1 MLRRVIRHVS
11 LRFLVTTLL
20 VSLLTVMAGMTWL
33 LTFRNG
39 RASVR
44 ELADHFGRLSMID
57 IRQHLEAY
65 LSIPDTLNEINSYA
79 FSEGSSGET
88 VPSSVLA
95 ARFAEEIFRH
105 QTVMSIAY
113 ASERGS
119 YVGMTRG
126 AEQVPLSLGLAD
138 ESTGGRLVGYFS
150 DARGFRGP
158 EFDRSAGFF
167 DSRQRPWYVA
177 ALHSSGPAWTP
188 VYQWLTG
195 DAGIDLV
202 TAVHDSRGAF
212 RGVLDTSL
220 TLEGIGAFLQGVLPT
235 PHSQAFIMEP
245 SGLLIG
251 ASAEASPYLHASG
264 DLLRMSALDSDDP
277 VLRASAQHVAA
288 ALSRGDTLDVERQM
302 DFKLGGERH
311 VMRAGRYRDSRG
323 LDWLFAEVIP
333 ESDFAQPVYDD
344 MRSTMVFAGLFLLV
358 SVVLSLLLA
367 RRVTDPLK
375 ALTAAAR
382 RTGRGEFADLPVSG
396 TREVSQLAAS
406 FNAMASRLERSF
418 RSLAQSERRYRA
430 IFHRSAVSLLEAD
443 VSRLHVALQ
452 ELAAR
457 GITDV
462 EGFLRGDREYLKA
475 ALEMIHI
482 VDANETAVELLGAA
496 SRDDLLGPL
505 KVQLDEEAMR
515 GLVPAAIAGARKG
528 RQQGLETR
536 ITTLC
541 GATRDII
548 LSLYVPA
555 EDEEIANTLISVV
568 DITERTQAERE
579 RAALQEELRQAQK
592 VETVGRLA
600 GGIAHDINNLLT
612 PILAGA
618 EMLSMEFQAGGGT
631 EAGGGAGAERAGA
644 ERVEAERAGAE
655 RAETARQ
662 VLGSANRIRELTRK
676 LLAFSRKQAL
686 ERHAVRLDTV
696 TADFLALLRRMLRPG
711 TDLRLLT
718 GEDTRPALVDVG
730 QVEQVL
736 MNLVLNAQDAMPG
749 GGTVTLDVRN
759 AEEAVAGSPVRGE
772 DPRKYVAVTVT
783 DTGSGMDATV
793 REHLFEPFFTTKAPG
808 KGTGLGLSTVY
819 GIVRQHG
826 GHILVDSDPGWGTRF
841 RILFPCGEEA

>member
-1 MLRRVIRHVS
+1 MIRSVIRRVS
-11 LRFLVTTLL
+11 LRFLVTAML

-33 LTFRNG
+33 LTYRNG
-39 RASVR
+39 RASLG
-44 ELADHFGRLSMID
+44 ELKDHFGRLSMID
-57 IRQHLEAY
+57 IRQNLEAY
-65 LSIPDTLNEINSYA
+65 LSIPDLLNEINSYP
-79 FSEGSSGET
+79 FSEGSWET
-88 VPSSVLA
+88 VPSSVIA
-95 ARFAEEIFRH
+95 GRFASEIFRH
-105 QTVMSIAY
+105 ETVMSIAY

-126 AEQVPLSLGLAD
+126 AEQVPLSLGVAD
-138 ESTGGRLVGYFS
+138 PSTDGRLVGYVS
-150 DARGFRGP
+150 DTQGFRGP
-158 EFDRSAGFF
+158 EFDRSPGPF
-167 DSRQRPWYVA
+167 DPRQRPWYAA
-177 ALHSSGPAWTP
+177 ALSSPGPVWTP

-195 DAGIDLV
+195 EAGIDLV
-202 TAVHDSRGAF
+202 TAVHDSRGVF

-251 ASAEASPYLHASG
+251 ASGEVSPYLHSNG
-264 DLLRMSALDSDDP
+264 GLMRLSALDSSDP
-277 VLRASAQHVAA
+277 VIRASAQRIAA
-288 ALSRGDTLDVERQM
+288 ALSRGDTLDVEKQM
-302 DFKLGGERH
+302 DFDLGGKRH

-333 ESDFAQPVYDD
+333 ESDFAQPLYDD
-344 MRSTMVFAGLFLLV
+344 MRSTAVFVAVFLLA
-358 SVVLSLLLA
+358 SVLLSLLLA
-367 RRVTDPLK
+367 GRVTDPLK

-418 RSLAQSERRYRA
+418 HSLAQSERRYRA

-443 VSRLHVALQ
+443 VSRLHDALQ

-462 EGFLRGDREYLKA
+462 ESFLRGDRDYLQA
-475 ALEMIHI
+475 ALKMIHI

-515 GLVPAAIAGARKG
+515 GLVPSAIAGARKG

-536 ITTLC
+536 ITTLS
-541 GATRDII
+541 GATREII

-555 EDEEIANTLISVV
+555 EDEELANTLISVV
-568 DITERTQAERE
+568 DITQRSQAERE

-618 EMLSMEFQAGGGT
+618 EMLSMESGAAG
-631 EAGGGAGAERAGA
+631 
-644 ERVEAERAGAE
+644 EAEAE

-686 ERHAVRLDTV
+686 ERHAVHLDRV
-696 TADFLALLRRMLRPG
+696 TGDFLALLRRMLRPG
-711 TDLRLLT
+711 IDLRLVT

-736 MNLVLNAQDAMPG
+736 MNLVLNAQDAMPA

-759 AEEAVAGSPVRGE
+759 AEEAGVGSRLRGA
-772 DPRKYVAVTVT
+772 DPRMYVAVTVT

-819 GIVRQHG
+819 GIVRQHD

-841 RILFPCGEEA
+841 RILFPCVQGA